1 MKMESESRPRTT
13 RPTRRLRLDLLLKD
27 TREVIHILPFLL
39 NRLLE
44 RVGVPSDVLDFV
56 GIMLRRLGTRL
67 RTDVKGNMITN
78 ENTMEERTHL
88 LYIVPSPDIYDDML
102 RIRELSRDIKRVR

>member
-1 MKMESESRPRTT
+1 
-13 RPTRRLRLDLLLKD
+13 
-27 TREVIHILPFLL
+27 
-39 NRLLE
+39 
-44 RVGVPSDVLDFV
+44 
-56 GIMLRRLGTRL
+56 MLRRLGTRL